1 MILVLLGAPGA
12 GKGTQAEALA
22 AATGAAHV
30 ATGDLFRAEIA
41 AGSPLGAIAKSYI
54 DAGRLVP
61 DEVTIGMIAERLAR
75 PDAAQRVILDGFPR
89 TAAQVEAL
97 DRAYAASGRRI
108 EALLLDVDRDV
119 LMARLTGRRVCPSCG
134 RSYHVTNRPA
144 RTEGRCDACG
154 TALVTRT
161 DDAPETVAVRLE
173 NQLDSLQAVVALYR
187 DSGRLGVVSGSG
199 SIAEIGERLATA
211 ATALGFTPR

>member
-1 MILVLLGAPGA
+1 VILVLLGAPGA

-41 AGSPLGAIAKSYI
+41 AGSELGATAKSFI
-54 DAGRLVP
+54 DAGKLVP
-61 DEVTIGMIAERLAR
+61 DEVTIAMIAERLAR
-75 PDAAQRVILDGFPR
+75 PDAAERVILDGFPR
-89 TAAQVEAL
+89 TAAQAEAL

-108 EALLLDVDRDV
+108 EALLLEVDRDALV
-119 LMARLTGRRVCPSCG
+119 ARLTGRRVCPSCG
-134 RSYHVTNRPA
+134 RSYHVTNRPP
-144 RTEGRCDACG
+144 RIEGRCDACDA
-154 TALVTRT
+154 ALITRS

-173 NQLDSLQAVVALYR
+173 NQLGALETVVALYR

-199 SIAEIGERLATA
+199 DVDEIRERLATA
-211 ATALGFTPR
+211 ATAAGLTPR